1 MFRRMCLCEQQLLLM
16 GGEKRRWKKKRKKER
31 KKAPKYYDYDL
42 SLVMKVTSTQILNLT
57 LISNIQIQHARYLV
71 NLLVRGEILN
81 GSHVDTPTQ
90 IFLDS
95 VMNTQRY
102 CKDDHSFDMQG
113 AIWLLPL
120 FFCEHVT
127 SVIFLCP
134 FQNVILSGVFQ
145 EVLKK
150 LP

>member
-16 GGEKRRWKKKRKKER
+16 GGEKRRWKKKKKKER

-81 GSHVDTPTQ
+81 GSHVDTPT
-90 IFLDS
+90 
-95 VMNTQRY
+95 
-102 CKDDHSFDMQG
+102 
-113 AIWLLPL
+113 
-120 FFCEHVT
+120 
-127 SVIFLCP
+127 
-134 FQNVILSGVFQ
+134 
-145 EVLKK
+145 
-150 LP
+150 